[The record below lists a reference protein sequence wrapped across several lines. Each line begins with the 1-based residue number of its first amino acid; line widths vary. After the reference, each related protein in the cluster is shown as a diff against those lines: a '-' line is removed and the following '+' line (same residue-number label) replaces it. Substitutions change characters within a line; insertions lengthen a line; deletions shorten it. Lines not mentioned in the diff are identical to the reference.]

1 MELLICLE
9 RKRKILILS
18 DEQNLICLF
27 FSSTNN
33 PSRSISFLL
42 KKRVRFVTMD
52 VSRETNVYRKWFGVL
67 FLLVEMNL
75 LGGTIF
81 GFASIFEVLSK
92 LKIYQNGCESS
103 SSTTTNSCSQQTKQY
118 QVSLKK

>member
-1 MELLICLE
+1 
-9 RKRKILILS
+9 
-18 DEQNLICLF
+18 
-27 FSSTNN
+27 
-33 PSRSISFLL
+33 
-42 KKRVRFVTMD
+42 MD

-118 QVSLKK
+118 QVSLKKWFEKKILFSFISKNAITLGIAFFDLPAFFIGILIDKFGCRSVKLISM